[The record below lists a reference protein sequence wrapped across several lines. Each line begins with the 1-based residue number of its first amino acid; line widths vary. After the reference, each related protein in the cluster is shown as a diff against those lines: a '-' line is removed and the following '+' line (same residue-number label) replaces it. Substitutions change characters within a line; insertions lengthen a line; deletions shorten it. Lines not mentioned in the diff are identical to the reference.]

1 MQAIEELAPSWWQW
15 PPLGMM
21 APSEEAAISTSSR
34 VGAIRASALA
44 RETRTFSSAGS
55 SAAGAASTSG
65 SGFNCAG
72 NANGSGT
79 ATTDIGRMFSRIAE
93 VFRPSPTNDSAL
105 NRSDLTTMEPANN
118 RPTAPTPAPKVLQTA
133 ATPEVTDDTD
143 TAPDDTTVRQIMS
156 DAPSDAP
163 PAPVAAAPETVS
175 PNEGPGW
182 LTRLRNAFEPA
193 SVGTAEGNAAPTSVA
208 DVDGMP
214 EPAPEL
220 KRLAEPTVME
230 APAITEEPVP
240 QSLAAEV
247 AVADQ
252 QLGSFEQLPNI
263 LTPDV
268 SDKMATPEVSPD
280 SVTLEVV
287 NAADAEPNDAAAKPE
302 VPPYSV
308 TLEVAEAADTEPNDT
323 SVRQIIS
330 DAPSHP
336 PSVPALLPIWPTG
349 LREAFESASMGTVE
363 GDAALTSVV
372 DADGVPKH
380 EPRSNGAPS
389 TVRAEAINEP
399 VAFPPKEI
407 ARPTPSPT
415 TVETPTV
422 AAPET
427 AAVAPPDAEALA
439 TDSGT
444 PNLFQGLNNLLK
456 SEESENTQAA
466 ASVQPVKSAT
476 IMHPTPSAL
485 PTVQEQLWS
494 PGANVAKSSL
504 QVVSVAKPQPIVT
517 PARSAGPI
525 NDSLDSAPATPA
537 APSNIVA
544 VESEELAPK
553 AAATDQ
559 TSQAASAPFH
569 DVVSNPA
576 VREEQ
581 ADRVKSE
588 MSEMPENKTSPPLS
602 SEVVGALA
610 ASAQVATLLQGG
622 GTTTGSN
629 SARVSSPR
637 GSAAPLA
644 DVRLTLSKDQGLGRR
659 IPAPGGGQCVNKIRW
674 NTVYCIE
681 PLAWLSDLASAFNI
695 SSNFYRGPKSIV
707 EYVAGR
713 SVQIHVLF
721 NTEEIQRVT
730 KHFTG
735 QYGRPTEQ
743 PEIWTDLIGRKKR
756 LNRTLRWRSRDSKTG
771 EVTVLEIREIDDLRW
786 SSPPDTRHGA
796 LRIYSEKRGSVFK
809 LLSWTDLLLVQ
820 LRRRR

>member
-1 MQAIEELAPSWWQW
+1 MDQPSQ
-15 PPLGMM
+15 
-21 APSEEAAISTSSR
+21 T
-34 VGAIRASALA
+34 ASAWPRSVASNPAA
-44 RETRTFSSAGS
+44 REEQAEPVKSETSE
-55 SAAGAASTSG
+55 ASESKTSPLASG
-65 SGFNCAG
+65 SD
-72 NANGSGT
+72 T
-79 ATTDIGRMFSRIAE
+79 ATTDIGRMFSRIAD
-93 VFRPSPTNDSAL
+93 VFRPSPTDDSAP
-105 NRSDLTTMEPANN
+105 NTSDVTTVEPANN
-118 RPTAPTPAPKVLQTA
+118 PPTAPTPAPKVLETA
-133 ATPEVTDDTD
+133 ATPEVVDATD

-163 PAPVAAAPETVS
+163 PAPAPVAAAPEAVS
-175 PNEGPGW
+175 PNEDPGW

-193 SVGTAEGNAAPTSVA
+193 SVGTAEGNAAPTSAA
-208 DVDGMP
+208 DADGVP

-220 KRLAEPTVME
+220 KRLAEPTVVVE

-268 SDKMATPEVSPD
+268 SDTMATPEVSPD
-280 SVTLEVV
+280 SMTSEVV

-302 VPPYSV
+302 VPPDSV
-308 TLEVAEAADTEPNDT
+308 TLEVADAADTEPNDT

-330 DAPSHP
+330 DAPSDP
-336 PSVPALLPIWPTG
+336 PSVPARLPIWPMG
-349 LREAFESASMGTVE
+349 LREAFESVSVGTAE
-363 GDAALTSVV
+363 ADAALTSAA
-372 DADGVPKH
+372 DADGVPKP
-380 EPRSNGAPS
+380 EPRSNVAPS
-389 TVRAEAINEP
+389 TVSAEAINEP
-399 VAFPPKEI
+399 AASPPEEI

-415 TVETPTV
+415 TVETPTA

-444 PNLFQGLNNLLK
+444 PNLFQGLNNLSQ
-456 SEESENTQAA
+456 SEETENAQAA
-466 ASVQPVKSAT
+466 APAQPVKPAA
-476 IMHPTPSAL
+476 IAHPTPSAL
-485 PTVQEQLWS
+485 PTAQEQLWS
-494 PGANVAKSSL
+494 PGASVAKSSL

-525 NDSLDSAPATPA
+525 NDALDPAPATPA
-537 APSNIVA
+537 SPSNIAA
-544 VESEELAPK
+544 VGSEELAPK

-559 TSQAASAPFH
+559 PSQAASAPFH
-569 DVVSNPA
+569 DAVSNPA

-588 MSEMPENKTSPPLS
+588 MSEIPENKTSSPLS
-602 SEVVGALA
+602 SEVVGVPA
-610 ASAQVATLLQGG
+610 ASAQVAALLQGG
-622 GTTTGSN
+622 GTTTGGN
-629 SARVSSPR
+629 SARVSSSR

-644 DVRLTLSKDQGLGRR
+644 DVRLTLSEDQGLGRR
-659 IPAPGGGQCVNKIRW
+659 MPAPGVGQCVNKIRW

-735 QYGRPTEQ
+735 RYGRPTEQ

-756 LNRTLRWRSRDSKTG
+756 PNRTLRWRNRDSKTG

-796 LRIYSEKRGSVFK
+796 LRIYTEKRGSVFK